1 MPVLI
6 LINGGEITRHEDGR
20 CMVYFSYDRRGYRKY
35 IAPGAIVVFNN
46 IHQPHNQPTKTIGM
60 VYDAIKYSTGAWILK
75 TWPIGNTS
83 IEGLNHTHSFLWKH
97 MMMLFEFPLEAAF
110 EDCEHEKQMDGDH
123 TKSFML
129 VCNATPS
136 ERPSLIPIPGR
147 RLPKITPEMIDD
159 PSFEPE
165 DPPRSETKTDE
176 DIHKEMEAAL
186 RSGLTHYDVA
196 KIVKMK
202 YGQRPDVDTLLSTEI
217 YDDFKK
223 IALKAECTSTLLK
236 SIDHLRKLKD
246 RYFKNAVLLEVAK
259 M

>member
-1 MPVLI
+1 
-6 LINGGEITRHEDGR
+6 
-20 CMVYFSYDRRGYRKY
+20 MVYFSYDRRGYRKY

-46 IHQPHNQPTKTIGM
+46 IQSPRQPTTTLGM

-83 IEGLNHTHSFLWKH
+83 IEGHNHIHSFLWKH

-110 EDCEHEKQMDGDH
+110 EDCEHEKQMDSDH

-159 PSFEPE
+159 PSVEPEDPSVEPE
-165 DPPRSETKTDE
+165 DPPQSETKSEGDVV
-176 DIHKEMEAAL
+176 KELLAAL
-186 RSGLTHYDVA
+186 RSGRTLSLRHGEVQRALETARTYDPSSVFYP
-196 KIVKMK
+196 VP
-202 YGQRPDVDTLLSTEI
+202 RSPSL
-217 YDDFKK
+217 
-223 IALKAECTSTLLK
+223 
-236 SIDHLRKLKD
+236 
-246 RYFKNAVLLEVAK
+246 
-259 M
+259 

>member
-1 MPVLI
+1 MLTYSTVGLKGTVRTCRHVTMPVLI

-46 IHQPHNQPTKTIGM
+46 IQSPRQPTTTLGM

-147 RLPKITPEMIDD
+147 RLPKITPAMIDD
-159 PSFEPE
+159 PSVEPE
-165 DPPRSETKTDE
+165 DPPQSAPPSEGDVVKDQL
-176 DIHKEMEAAL
+176 AAL
-186 RSGLTHYDVA
+186 RSGKTLSLRHGYRSDA
-196 KIVKMK
+196 PS
-202 YGQRPDVDTLLSTEI
+202 RPRGHTTLPLFFTQCRTI
-217 YDDFKK
+217 RRRIKW
-223 IALKAECTSTLLK
+223 
-236 SIDHLRKLKD
+236 
-246 RYFKNAVLLEVAK
+246 
-259 M
+259 

>member
-46 IHQPHNQPTKTIGM
+46 IQSHNRPTTTLGM

-83 IEGLNHTHSFLWKH
+83 IEGHNHTHSFLWKH

-147 RLPKITPEMIDD
+147 RLPKITPAMIDD
-159 PSFEPE
+159 PSVEPE
-165 DPPRSETKTDE
+165 DPTESAPPSEGDGVKDML
-176 DIHKEMEAAL
+176 DAL
-186 RSGLTHYDVA
+186 RSGMTLTLV
-196 KIVKMK
+196 
-202 YGQRPDVDTLLSTEI
+202 QR
-217 YDDFKK
+217 
-223 IALKAECTSTLLK
+223 
-236 SIDHLRKLKD
+236 
-246 RYFKNAVLLEVAK
+246 
-259 M
+259 